1 MFNFRKY
8 QMKYKL
14 IIAISVA
21 LFGVSSCELDL
32 SDDISTSKI
41 VRGLKE
47 ALEIGTD
54 TATSKLAVIDGYYK
68 GDPLNVKIPL
78 PPDAEKVR
86 NILVETAHLGSLFNL
101 DAQFEKV
108 IKSINRAAEEAAKDA
123 GAIFFDEI
131 RALTITD
138 AMDILKGHNPLH
150 QSLDFDSTAATGYF
164 FESANT
170 ELTNLYAPK
179 INTALDSDLGL
190 GFSANDAW
198 QALATEY
205 NSLMG
210 QSTIILAVNLAGVDM
225 PSSLEEDI
233 GVFCTAKALGG
244 LRFMVGQEEMKIR
257 KDPYQWSSNIIQ
269 EVFGSV
275 MDE

>member
-1 MFNFRKY
+1 
-8 QMKYKL
+8 MKYKL
-14 IIAISVA
+14 LLAITV
-21 LFGVSSCELDL
+21 LLLGISSCELDL
-32 SDDISTSKI
+32 SDDMSTSK
-41 VRGLKE
+41 VVQGLKA

-78 PPDAEKVR
+78 PPDAEQVR
-86 NILVETAHLGSLFNL
+86 NILEKTAHLGSLFNL

-108 IKSINRAAEEAAKDA
+108 VKSVNRAAEEAAKDA
-123 GAIFFDEI
+123 GVIFFDEI
-131 RALTITD
+131 RALSITD
-138 AMDILKGHNPLH
+138 AMDILNGHNPLH
-150 QSLDFDSTAATGYF
+150 QSLDFDPTAATGYF

-205 NSLMG
+205 NRLMG
-210 QSTIILAVNLAGVDM
+210 DSNISLAINLAGVDM

-233 GVFCTAKALGG
+233 GPFCTEKALGG
-244 LRFMVGQEEMKIR
+244 LRYMVGKEEMKIR
-257 KDPYQWSSNIIQ
+257 EDPYQWSSTLIQ
-269 EVFGSV
+269 DVFGSV
-275 MDE
+275 MEQ